1 MAQRRNLIRTW
12 FLLVLIFSC
21 FILVNS
27 FFVASASEAF
37 PSRVITV
44 INPFRPGGGT
54 DIEVRNLMPFAQKY
68 LGQSVVVKSMPGAA
82 STIGITA
89 TEDAKADGYTLAG
102 VVLPDIVLAQELQE
116 SGTHVQDFGTIY
128 GWFEGP
134 MAVEVKADSPFKSL
148 EDLVAAAKTKKLKA
162 ALVGIG
168 SIDHLLTL
176 LLEKYAGIETVKIPY
191 GGGGPAT
198 KAGLSGEVDFLI
210 GVTTTGL
217 RFVRDGKL
225 RMLAILGPERIA
237 EQPDVPTIYELG
249 YKDFPYIPFV
259 RGVMAPPG
267 VPEDRLAILEEAF
280 KKAVAD
286 PDFKSIMAKQGRP
299 VKAFSGKDMKKVV
312 DSNFAL
318 AAEYRPFM
326 KAAEK
331 K

>member
-1 MAQRRNLIRTW
+1 MNHMLSSMRRSL
-12 FLLVLIFSC
+12 LLVLVLGCSM
-21 FILVNS
+21 LVNCLATA
-27 FFVASASEAF
+27 VAEDAF
-37 PSRVITV
+37 PSRTVTV

-54 DIEVRNLMPFAQKY
+54 DIEVRNLMPFAQEY
-68 LGQSVVVKSMPGAA
+68 LGQPVVVKSMPGAA

-89 TEDAKADGYTLAG
+89 TEEAKPDGYTLVG
-102 VVLPDIVLAQELQE
+102 VVLPDVVLAQELQG
-116 SGTHVQDFGTIY
+116 SGTHVQNFGTVY
-128 GWFEGP
+128 GWFEGS
-134 MAVEVKADSPFKSL
+134 MAVEVKADSPYKSL
-148 EDLVAAAKTKKLKA
+148 EELIAAAKEKKLKA

-176 LLEKYAGIETVKIPY
+176 LLEKHAGIETVKIPY

-198 KAGLSGEVDFLI
+198 KAGLTGEVDFLI

-225 RMLAILGPERIA
+225 RMLAILGPERFS
-237 EQPDVPTIYELG
+237 EVPDVPTIYELG

-267 VPEDRLAILEEAF
+267 VPAEKLAILEEAF
-280 KKAVAD
+280 KKAVD
-286 PDFKSIMAKQGRP
+286 DQGFKDIMAKQGRP
-299 VKAFSGKDMKKVV
+299 VKAFSSADMKKVV
-312 DSNFAL
+312 ESNFEL
-318 AAEYRPFM
+318 ASEYLPFM

>member
-1 MAQRRNLIRTW
+1 MPRIRNC
-12 FLLVLIFSC
+12 FLLVLILCSS
-21 FILVNS
+21 IVVNGYS
-27 FFVASASEAF
+27 VALAADAF
-37 PSRVITV
+37 PSRTITV

-89 TEDAKADGYTLAG
+89 TENAKPDGYTLVG
-102 VVLPDIVLAQELQE
+102 VVLPDVVLAQELQA
-116 SGTHVQDFGTIY
+116 SGTHVQNFGTVY
-128 GWFEGP
+128 GWFEGA
-134 MAVEVKADSPFKSL
+134 MAVEVKADSPYKTL
-148 EDLVAAAKTKKLKA
+148 EELIAAAKKKKLKA

-176 LLEKYAGIETVKIPY
+176 LLEKHAGIETIKIPY

-225 RMLAILGPERIA
+225 RMLAILGPERF
-237 EQPDVPTIYELG
+237 EPVPDVPTIYELG

-259 RGVMAPPG
+259 RGVMAPPN
-267 VPEDRLAILEEAF
+267 VPADRLAVLEAAF
-280 KKAVAD
+280 KKAVD
-286 PDFKSIMAKQGRP
+286 DQGFKDAMAKQGRP
-299 VKAFSGKDMKKVV
+299 VKPFTSTDMKKVV
-312 DSNFAL
+312 DSNFKL
-318 AAEYRPFM
+318 ASEYLPFM
-326 KAAEK
+326 KAAKEK